1 MSAAD
6 LLAPPRTLRW
16 LASLAPASRLEAA
29 VGPGLLR
36 RHPLP
41 SRRVGLCQPRVPWGG
56 QGRGSDRRE
65 RNGSRS
71 PRAVRFPELWD
82 LHPGL
87 GSDTC
92 RLLRC
97 CWRPA
102 VGFPRERVGA
112 GGGELLLCA
121 SVSLRHQW
129 WACGVAIPA
138 DWTRVRADWL
148 KDAWRTFMKLA
159 QMNGQ

>member
-56 QGRGSDRRE
+56 RGRGSDRRE

-102 VGFPRERVGA
+102 VGFPREGVGA
-112 GGGELLLCA
+112 GGNSFCARRSPFAISGGPVGSRYPRIGLGCVQIGRRMRGEHL
-121 SVSLRHQW
+121 
-129 WACGVAIPA
+129 
-138 DWTRVRADWL
+138 
-148 KDAWRTFMKLA
+148 
-159 QMNGQ
+159 